1 MQNEAIFLIEK
12 LLNYYNLTSLQ
23 ELAEKLNIKQSSLSS
38 WKSRNS
44 INAIRNKCRELGIYN
59 EIFGDLN
66 SNTSNFQNS
75 TNVVAQDF
83 SNNSNAKHIQNIGN
97 QSNIDENILK
107 LIDTL
112 YSFAKTNN
120 KIDELKTDLSTL
132 LPKYM

>member
-1 MQNEAIFLIEK
+1 MTAEDLIYK
-12 LLNYYNLTSLQ
+12 LYSFFDVKNNLD
-23 ELAEKLNIKQSSLSS
+23 LANKLETTAQTISN

-44 INAIRNKCRELGIYN
+44 VNAIKKKCRELGIYN

-66 SNTSNFQNS
+66 TNINNFQNS

-83 SNNSNAKHIQNIGN
+83 SNNSNAQHTQNIGN
-97 QSNIDENILK
+97 KSNIDENILK

-120 KIDELKTDLSTL
+120 KIDELKTDLSSL